1 MAQILVYFFKWYLRR
16 DKKEDDEGEGD
27 ATGLEREISPEE
39 RLGGGLETS
48 HDELDGDEKTA
59 LDTRDT

>member
-1 MAQILVYFFKWYLRR
+1 MAQILVYVFKWYLRR
-16 DKKEDDEGEGD
+16 DKKADEEAEGGVTEPD
-27 ATGLEREISPEE
+27 RETSPEE
-39 RLGGGLETS
+39 RLGEELENS